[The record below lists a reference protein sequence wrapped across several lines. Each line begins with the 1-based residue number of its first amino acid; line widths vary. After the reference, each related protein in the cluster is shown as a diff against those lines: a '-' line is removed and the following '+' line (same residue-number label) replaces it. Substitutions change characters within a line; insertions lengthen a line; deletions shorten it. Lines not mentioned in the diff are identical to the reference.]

1 MAARPTRTRR
11 RWAFGAAAILASGAA
26 LAAAD
31 RDDAPRLLSFAIRGG
46 ASLGA
51 YEAGLNWGGIG
62 ILSGLSQRDTAL
74 GGRLRSFEAASFA
87 GTSAGSINALM
98 SGLVWCARPE
108 SEGGFPNRIDDNLF
122 RSVWI
127 AIDVNEL
134 LPPRADSPTYSA
146 DDALLSRKS
155 LHDAAALLRRHW
167 HMPAFRP
174 GCRAPIGASV
184 TRVVPDVLRV
194 EDVDVQNQRFYIPFE
209 LRVAKD
215 GRAGFFF
222 DPADYPTL
230 VDPAMIPLPR
240 ARDAPPF
247 SVSDEQVVDA
257 LFASSAVPL
266 GFGRRRLSYCR
277 LKPGM
282 IVGDAPAASALAGP
296 TVQQPLLCPPGYEL
310 TEAEFAD
317 GGLFDNLPIALARLL
332 AESNPRAAANP
343 LPVLY
348 VYLDPDR
355 TRYTAPTPKRGSACE
370 GPQPPAACRQLDY
383 GVQSESRLLA
393 GALGTARRYELYR
406 EFTSDQW
413 TLSLPDLAV
422 AVARRLEEGQ
432 RRADCREAL
441 PYFDT
446 DLPCAQ
452 ALRHGAQL
460 LERAYAQRTVPVA
473 KPYSVHRLAA
483 AGVARD
489 CRPLA
494 GAGGGDEQKV
504 CALDAAR
511 LRDRLA
517 RAASSALEQAG
528 LAGDP
533 LMQRVQRSR
542 LDIHNDRSLRVSS
555 RGAPVTGSLLSSF
568 GAFLERKF
576 REYDYYVG
584 VYDAVVAVSEAVC
597 RMQFSEAREGAQQR
611 RCLDA
616 TSRELYG
623 QLGIARDARGRYVFA
638 RLARAEFESTGH
650 LRYAYEPMPPEE
662 RDMRIIYEGLAKTLE
677 AGYLSEA
684 ASQSAFFVE
693 NVFFNHLKSAGFV
706 PTPTADGREPL
717 LVQVM
722 RDPQQW
728 EYELVRRATSRLV
741 QLEQDARRIFVARE
755 PDPAKR
761 ETSLVGVMG
770 ASSHVLRSATY
781 KYPEFTFAPSTAP
794 EEWWWRNVIPY
805 ELGLDTVEGDVLIVW
820 QPTWSLAPDSLL
832 ALRGGFGFSR
842 GFLDST
848 GEQERGN
855 YALLGPELNRLTG
868 RQLLSSWGAM
878 AGVYHVFDKPL
889 SGKRDT
895 LGGDL
900 HVGLFKDRVRV
911 ALGSRDLEAAR
922 DSWFLILGLTDLPGL
937 TYWLTR

>member
-1 MAARPTRTRR
+1 LLLAS
-11 RWAFGAAAILASGAA
+11 AAATS
-26 LAAAD
+26 AAD
-31 RDDAPRLLSFAIRGG
+31 RDDPPRLLSFAIRGG

-74 GGRLRSFEAASFA
+74 GGRLRRFEAASFA

-122 RSVWI
+122 RNVWVS
-127 AIDVNEL
+127 IDVNEL
-134 LPPRADSPTYSA
+134 LPSRADSPLYSE
-146 DDALLSRKS
+146 DDALLSRKT
-155 LHDAAALLRRHW
+155 LLDAAEMLRSHW

-174 GCRAPIGASV
+174 GCRAPIGASM

-209 LRVAKD
+209 LRVQQD

-240 ARDAPPF
+240 AP
-247 SVSDEQVVDA
+247 DEPAASIADERVIDA
-257 LFASSAVPL
+257 LLASAAVPV
-266 GFGRRRLSYCR
+266 GFGRKRLSYCR
-277 LKPGM
+277 LKPGVV
-282 IVGDAPAASALAGP
+282 VGDAPAAPAVAAPTAGA
-296 TVQQPLLCPPGYEL
+296 PLLCPRGYEL

-317 GGLFDNLPIALARLL
+317 GGLFDNLPIGLARLL
-332 AESNPRAAANP
+332 AESNQRAAANP

-355 TRYTAPTPKRGSACE
+355 TRYEAPTPQRGSACD
-370 GPQPPAACRQLDY
+370 QPDPPPACRQLDY
-383 GVQSESRLLA
+383 GVQSESRLLM

-413 TLSLPDLAV
+413 TLGLPDLAV
-422 AVARRLEEGQ
+422 AVARRLDESQ
-432 RRADCREAL
+432 ARVDCREAV
-441 PYFDT
+441 PYFEA
-446 DLPCAQ
+446 DLPCAE

-460 LERAYAQRTVPVA
+460 LERAYGQRAAHVA
-473 KPYSVHRLAA
+473 RPFSARKLEA

-489 CRPLA
+489 CR
-494 GAGGGDEQKV
+494 
-504 CALDAAR
+504 ALDRGREREGQVCTLDVAR
-511 LRDRLA
+511 LRDSLA
-517 RAASSALEQAG
+517 RAATTALQRAR
-528 LAGDP
+528 LTGDP
-533 LMQRVQRSR
+533 LVQRVQRSQ

-597 RMQFSEAREGAQQR
+597 RIEFASAREGTARR

-616 TSRELYG
+616 ASRELYA
-623 QLGIARDARGRYVFA
+623 QLGVARDVRGRYVFA
-638 RLARAEFESTGH
+638 VLAQAEFGSAGE
-650 LRYAYEPMPPEE
+650 LRYAYEPMPAED

-677 AGYLSEA
+677 AGHFSAE
-684 ASQSAFFVE
+684 ASQGAFFVE
-693 NVFFNHLKSAGFV
+693 KVFFNHLKTAGFI
-706 PTPTADGREPL
+706 PTPMADGREPL
-717 LVQVM
+717 LAQVM
-722 RDPQQW
+722 LDPEQW
-728 EYELVRRATSRLV
+728 EYELVQRATGRLIR
-741 QLEQDARRIFVARE
+741 LEQDARRIFAARE

-761 ETSLVGVMG
+761 ETSIVGVMG
-770 ASSHVLRSATY
+770 ASSHVLRAATY
-781 KYPEFTFAPSTAP
+781 KYPDFTFAPSTAP

-805 ELGLDTVEGDVLIVW
+805 ELGLDTVEGDVLITW
-820 QPTWSLAPDSLL
+820 QPTWSLSPHTLL

-842 GFLDST
+842 GFLDAT

-878 AGVYHVFDKPL
+878 AGVYYAFDTPL
-889 SGKRDT
+889 SGNRDT
-895 LGGDL
+895 FGGDV
-900 HVGLFKDRVRV
+900 HVGLFKDRVRL
-911 ALGSRDLEAAR
+911 ALGSRNLDEAR
-922 DSWFLILGLTDLPGL
+922 DNWFLIIGITDLPGL